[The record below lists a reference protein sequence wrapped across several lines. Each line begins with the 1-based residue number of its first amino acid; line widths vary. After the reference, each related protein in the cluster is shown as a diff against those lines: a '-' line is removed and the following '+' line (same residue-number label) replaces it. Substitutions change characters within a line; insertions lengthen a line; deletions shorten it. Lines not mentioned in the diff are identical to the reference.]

1 MANKP
6 SRPST
11 LTADAAEGGRSSAPK
26 LLWLWVALGV
36 VVVLLAGF
44 AILSSGDDE
53 ELTVGSTLP
62 ADDGATSGTGPAD
75 GTDSTDSTDDSS
87 PSDSTSGTG
96 QVAEAWPV
104 TLEGALLPPLGDG
117 DDPAVGTPAPTMSG
131 FAFDG
136 TPVTVDPSKGPVMLV
151 FLAHWC
157 PHCNREIPQLNAWR
171 DAGDM
176 PDDLQ
181 VVGVLTAVDPKA
193 ENYPPS
199 AWIPAMEWTWPVIA
213 DSPEMDAA
221 SGFGVSGFPFA
232 VIIDTD
238 GTVLTRWSGEV
249 GQDSIDERV
258 SAALG

>member
-11 LTADAAEGGRSSAPK
+11 RTAEAAKAGGSAGPK
-26 LLWLWVALGV
+26 LPWLWVALGA
-36 VVVLLAGF
+36 VVVLLGGF
-44 AILSSGDDE
+44 AILSSGEDE
-53 ELTVGSTLP
+53 ELTVGSVP
-62 ADDGATSGTGPAD
+62 ADAGATDGTGPAD
-75 GTDSTDSTDDSS
+75 GSATDTGGGGDTDSADG
-87 PSDSTSGTG
+87 GTG

-117 DDPAVGTPAPTMSG
+117 PDAAVGTPAPGLSG

-136 TPVTVDPSKGPVMLV
+136 TPVAIDPSQGPVLLV

-171 DAGDM
+171 DAGDL
-176 PDDLQ
+176 PADLQ
-181 VVGVLTAVDPKA
+181 VVGVITAVDPNA

-199 AWIPAMEWTWPVIA
+199 EWIPEMEWTWPVIA

-221 SGFGVSGFPFA
+221 NGFGVSGFPFA
-232 VIIDTD
+232 VLIGTD
-238 GTVLTRWSGEV
+238 GNVLTRWSGEV
-249 GQDSIDERV
+249 GRDGVDERV
-258 SAALG
+258 AAALG

>member
-11 LTADAAEGGRSSAPK
+11 LTADATEGGRSSAPK
-26 LLWLWVALGV
+26 LLWLWVALGAV
-36 VVVLLAGF
+36 VALLAGF

-53 ELTVGSTLP
+53 ELTVGST
-62 ADDGATSGTGPAD
+62 GPAD
-75 GTDSTDSTDDSS
+75 GTDTTVSTGGDNG
-87 PSDSTSGTG
+87 GTG

-117 DDPAVGTPAPTMSG
+117 DDPAVGTSAPTMSG

-171 DAGDM
+171 DVGDM

-181 VVGVLTAVDPKA
+181 VVGVITAVDPNA

-199 AWIPAMEWTWPVIA
+199 EWIPATEWTWPVIA

-238 GTVLTRWSGEV
+238 GTVLARWSGEV
-249 GQDSIDERV
+249 GQDGIDERV

>member
-26 LLWLWVALGV
+26 LLWLWVALGAV
-36 VVVLLAGF
+36 VALLAGF

-53 ELTVGSTLP
+53 ELTVGSTVP
-62 ADDGATSGTGPAD
+62 ADGATSGTGPAD
-75 GTDSTDSTDDSS
+75 GTDTTVSTGGDSG
-87 PSDSTSGTG
+87 GTG

-117 DDPAVGTPAPTMSG
+117 DDPAVGTLAPTMSG

-171 DAGDM
+171 DVGDM

-181 VVGVLTAVDPKA
+181 VVGVITAVDPNA

-199 AWIPAMEWTWPVIA
+199 EWIPATEWTWPVIA

-238 GTVLTRWSGEV
+238 GTVLARWSGEV
-249 GQDSIDERV
+249 GQDGIDERV